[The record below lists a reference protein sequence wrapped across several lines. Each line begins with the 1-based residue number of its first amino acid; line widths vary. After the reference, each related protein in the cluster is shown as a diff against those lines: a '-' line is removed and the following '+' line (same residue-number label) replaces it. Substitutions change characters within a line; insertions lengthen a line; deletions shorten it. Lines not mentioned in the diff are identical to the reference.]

1 MSLIS
6 GPILSLP
13 PLSSTFGVFLFLLAS
28 PTSISCPSITSFC
41 SYTSPWA
48 IPPAL
53 YLNPALFPS
62 PNATVGPP
70 SDIYMKAF
78 DPSIHLGRQG
88 LGFRPSMVN
97 EAEFGEIMKQTR
109 AMPIPKWFL
118 EPAQGTPVT
127 RLRCCTQLLLLSNS
141 LRSPVMSVAVS
152 SSPLS
157 NHMALKPSP
166 TVWVPAGAL
175 PEKDICSGRN
185 RLASPKRAAGQ
196 QEASGPAS

>member
-1 MSLIS
+1 MCCLTSVALLQS
-6 GPILSLP
+6 FTWWVWSQAQFYPYRLSPQHLQSSSFFWHLPRASPAPPLP
-13 PLSSTFGVFLFLLAS
+13 PFY
-28 PTSISCPSITSFC
+28 

-97 EAEFGEIMKQTR
+97 EAEFEEIMKQTR

-118 EPAQGTPVT
+118 EPAQGTTVT
-127 RLRCCTQLLLLSNS
+127 RLRCCAQLLLLSNS
-141 LRSPVMSVAVS
+141 LRPPVMSVAVS

-157 NHMALKPSP
+157 GSWHWSQVLQC
-166 TVWVPAGAL
+166 G
-175 PEKDICSGRN
+175 C
-185 RLASPKRAAGQ
+185 Q
-196 QEASGPAS
+196 QELFQKKTSVLGEIV